1 MKKLINLILLT
12 SLLLGLPLKA
22 AQIEDVATS
31 VFDRVVAS
39 LMHLKQQGK
48 LEHQALLAMV
58 NQDILPFVDTRY
70 FAYKVLGKHL
80 EKLSKEQR
88 EEFVQLLTDSL
99 MNNYAHSLKGYD
111 NEQLELSNVTMA
123 PSKKTSQVS
132 MKLNGKGK
140 NTNLTTKWRFSEQ
153 SRQWLMY
160 DLIVEGV
167 SLLQTKQKEMASL
180 IAAHGPDAVISKL
193 KAKAEKV

>member
-1 MKKLINLILLT
+1 M
-12 SLLLGLPLKA
+12 SLLLVNPLRA
-22 AQIEDVATS
+22 AQIEGVATS

-39 LMHLKQQGK
+39 LMQLKRQGQ
-48 LEHQALLAMV
+48 LEHQTLLTMV
-58 NQDILPFVDTRY
+58 HQDILPYVDTRY

-140 NTNLTTKWRFSEQ
+140 NTNLTTKWRYSEQ